1 MALQEDDDTTGDVI
15 SVNGQATEVLDDDK
29 AKEAEDRG
37 DVIAEA
43 IPEAPANTAPDA
55 KKEEEHAPEARPQH
69 IPKSRFDEV
78 NNRKNE
84 LASELA
90 EAHRV
95 IESLR
100 TPEATVA
107 PAATAF
113 DEDTKEQAYIDA
125 MLDGDADLAK
135 SLRREINANLV
146 SQTVQQVRAETAQ
159 EQAAATLK
167 QASAQAVADF
177 PYLDTDE
184 GADALELIV
193 ASRDAKIARGMPPAE
208 ALRSAVATIAPKFA
222 PESDE
227 TPRRELTLVKPAADT
242 RTATA
247 LARGAADSN
256 LQPPT
261 IQAGTGNRATAGRVD
276 VAAMSEEQ
284 FENLTLAEKK
294 RARGDL

>member
-1 MALQEDDDTTGDVI
+1 MALQKDEDTTGDVI
-15 SVNGQATEVLDDDK
+15 SVNGQATQTTDITEASEV
-29 AKEAEDRG
+29 EDRG
-37 DVIAEA
+37 DDIS
-43 IPEAPANTAPDA
+43 PELATENLKALVKDEP
-55 KKEEEHAPEARPQH
+55 KEVVHEPETKPQH

-90 EAHRV
+90 EAQRV

-100 TPEATVA
+100 A
-107 PAATAF
+107 PAAKPAPDTF
-113 DEDTKEQAYIDA
+113 DEDSKEQAYIDA
-125 MLDGDADLAK
+125 MLDGNADLAK
-135 SLRREINANLV
+135 SLRREINANLI

-159 EQAAATLK
+159 EQAATTLK

-177 PYLDTDE
+177 PYLDTDD

-193 ASRDAKIARGMPPAE
+193 ASRNDKIAKGMSPAE
-208 ALRSAVATIAPKFA
+208 ALRSAVAMIAPKFA

-227 TPRRELTLVKPAADT
+227 TPSRELTGGKPAADT
-242 RTATA
+242 RTAAA

-276 VAAMSEEQ
+276 VANMSEEQ